1 MSAGAWMSLKNNRK
15 HSATLNASL
24 VIVSRNQNEVPPQQL
39 EERALIPNEQ
49 VLAYQHLLSGNL
61 RTYAEYFSQVI
72 AEMTDK
78 HYVYVIEAE

>member
-1 MSAGAWMSLKNNRK
+1 MSLKNNRK
-15 HSATLNASL
+15 HSATLNASFA
-24 VIVSRNQNEVPPQQL
+24 IVSRNQNEVPPQHW

-49 VLAYQHLLSGNL
+49 VLAYQQFLSGDS

-78 HYVYVIEAE
+78 HCVY